1 MAESLPAVHDDGA
14 WATSVGLVD
23 FSEMVREK
31 KVEAKLD
38 QSSSAF
44 FKSRARRQSY
54 DTDRTFKKF
63 FWRETRLPLGAACT
77 IFMTMQFLSSAP
89 NLVNNCKSLKM
100 SAETPTTVF
109 VVFHL
114 DVWFAILVLQPK
126 WSEYFCKVLFHAMRC
141 DCKQLQHFTTSSN
154 FIQVFFF
161 GWNLPF
167 SFVAFSGKRFNLQSS
182 FYAPRTEPTTS
193 CLRGVRSTTVLPPL
207 LLDQYL
213 TWSRRTFIM
222 RRPLRD

>member
-38 QSSSAF
+38 QSSSAI

-77 IFMTMQFLSSAP
+77 IFMTMQFLSSVP

-114 DVWFAILVLQPK
+114 DVCFANNWNISLRATISFKFCFWLKFEFHFFRFFLQKFQFTKFFLCTKNRTNDLLFARRALYNCATTTAPGPISYLV
-126 WSEYFCKVLFHAMRC
+126 
-141 DCKQLQHFTTSSN
+141 
-154 FIQVFFF
+154 
-161 GWNLPF
+161 
-167 SFVAFSGKRFNLQSS
+167 
-182 FYAPRTEPTTS
+182 
-193 CLRGVRSTTVLPPL
+193 
-207 LLDQYL
+207 
-213 TWSRRTFIM
+213 
-222 RRPLRD
+222 

>member
-14 WATSVGLVD
+14 RATSVGLVD

-77 IFMTMQFLSSAP
+77 IFMTMQFLSSVP
-89 NLVNNCKSLKM
+89 NVVNNCKSLKM

-114 DVWFAILVLQPK
+114 DVCFAILVLQPK

-141 DCKQLQHFTTSSN
+141 DCKQLQHFTTSKN
-154 FIQVFFF
+154 FIQVFLLKFAFQFCCFF
-161 GWNLPF
+161 QQKFQFTKFFLCTKNRTNDL
-167 SFVAFSGKRFNLQSS
+167 SFARRALYYCATTTASGPIS
-182 FYAPRTEPTTS
+182 YM
-193 CLRGVRSTTVLPPL
+193 V
-207 LLDQYL
+207 
-213 TWSRRTFIM
+213 
-222 RRPLRD
+222 

>member
-1 MAESLPAVHDDGA
+1 MAQSLPAVHDDGA
-14 WATSVGLVD
+14 RATSVGLVD

-77 IFMTMQFLSSAP
+77 IFMTMQFLSSVP

-114 DVWFAILVLQPK
+114 DVFLQFWFCNQSEVNIFAKCFFMPCDAIANNCNISLRATISFK
-126 WSEYFCKVLFHAMRC
+126 
-141 DCKQLQHFTTSSN
+141 
-154 FIQVFFF
+154 FFF
-161 GWNLPF
+161 G
-167 SFVAFSGKRFNLQSS
+167 
-182 FYAPRTEPTTS
+182 
-193 CLRGVRSTTVLPPL
+193 
-207 LLDQYL
+207 
-213 TWSRRTFIM
+213 
-222 RRPLRD
+222 

>member
-1 MAESLPAVHDDGA
+1 MAQSLPAVHDDGA
-14 WATSVGLVD
+14 RATSVGLVD

-38 QSSSAF
+38 QR

-114 DVWFAILVLQPK
+114 DVCFAILVFQPK
-126 WSEYFCKVLFHAMRC
+126 
-141 DCKQLQHFTTSSN
+141 
-154 FIQVFFF
+154 
-161 GWNLPF
+161 
-167 SFVAFSGKRFNLQSS
+167 
-182 FYAPRTEPTTS
+182 
-193 CLRGVRSTTVLPPL
+193 
-207 LLDQYL
+207 
-213 TWSRRTFIM
+213 
-222 RRPLRD
+222 

>member
-1 MAESLPAVHDDGA
+1 MSESLPAVHDDGA
-14 WATSVGLVD
+14 RATSVGLVD

-77 IFMTMQFLSSAP
+77 IFMTMQFLSSVP

-114 DVWFAILVLQPK
+114 DVFLQFWFCNQSEVNFLQSAFSCHAMRLQTIATFHYEQQFHSSFFFLAEICPSVLLLFPAK
-126 WSEYFCKVLFHAMRC
+126 DSIYKVLFMH
-141 DCKQLQHFTTSSN
+141 Q
-154 FIQVFFF
+154 
-161 GWNLPF
+161 
-167 SFVAFSGKRFNLQSS
+167 
-182 FYAPRTEPTTS
+182 EPNQRPLVCEACALLLCYNHCSWTNI
-193 CLRGVRSTTVLPPL
+193 LRGLEGHS
-207 LLDQYL
+207 
-213 TWSRRTFIM
+213 
-222 RRPLRD
+222 